1 MEKDKKTKNIIFD
14 MGGVLF
20 DLHADRCV
28 EAFEA
33 IGAHKTAAY
42 VRDFRTEDMFH
53 LIEISSGTT
62 AQFCDEVRSLDAI
75 NASDEEITSA
85 WNALLGTTPDS
96 KRNLLLQLKS
106 EGYNMFLLSN
116 TNEIHW
122 HKAKTLIAGEEHD
135 LHDFFDRIFL
145 SYEMN
150 LRKPDVEIFRRVLE
164 QADIDANETLFI
176 DDNAMNVAAAEE
188 LGIHTFHETD
198 GHRWVDCLK
207 DVLV

>member
-1 MEKDKKTKNIIFD
+1 MEKDKAIKNIIFD

-20 DLHADRCV
+20 DLNAKRCV

-33 IGAHKTAAY
+33 IGAHKTASY

-62 AQFCDEVRSLDAI
+62 AQFCDEVRALDGIDDSDIAI
-75 NASDEEITSA
+75 ISA
-85 WNALLGTTPDS
+85 WNALLETTPEN
-96 KRNLLLQLKS
+96 KRQLLLQLKNA
-106 EGYNMFLLSN
+106 GYNMYLLSN

-122 HKAKTLIAGEEHD
+122 HKAKTLIAGDDHD
-135 LHDFFDRIFL
+135 IHDFFDHIFL

-150 LRKPDVEIFRRVLE
+150 LRKPDKEIFRQVLQE
-164 QADIDANETLFI
+164 AGICPEETIFI
-176 DDNAMNVAAAEE
+176 DDNALNVAAAEE

-198 GHRWVDCLK
+198 GHRWVDLLTT
-207 DVLV
+207 VIA

>member
-1 MEKDKKTKNIIFD
+1 MGKEKAIKNIIFD

-33 IGAHKTAAY
+33 LGAHKTAAY

-62 AQFCDEVRSLDAI
+62 AQFCDEVRSLDGI

-85 WNALLGTTPDS
+85 WNALLGTTPDN
-96 KRNLLLQLKS
+96 KRNQLLQLKG

-122 HKAKTLIAGEEHD
+122 NRAKTLIAGDDHD
-135 LHDFFDRIFL
+135 IDDFFDRIFL

-150 LRKPDVEIFRRVLE
+150 LRKPDVEIFRRVLT
-164 QADIDANETLFI
+164 QAGINADETLFI

-188 LGIHTFHETD
+188 LCIHTFHETD
-198 GHRWVDCLK
+198 GHRWVDSLK
-207 DVLV
+207 DVLA

>member
-1 MEKDKKTKNIIFD
+1 MGKKKAIKNIIFD

-20 DLHADRCV
+20 DLHADRCI

-42 VRDFRTEDMFH
+42 VREFRTEDMFH
-53 LIEISSGTT
+53 LIEVSSGTT
-62 AQFCDEVRSLDAI
+62 VQFCDEVRSLDGI
-75 NASDEEITSA
+75 NASVEKITTA
-85 WNALLGTTPDS
+85 WNALLGTTPQD

-122 HKAKTLIAGEEHD
+122 NKAKAIIAGGEHD
-135 LHDFFDRIFL
+135 IDDFFDRIFL

-150 LRKPDVEIFRRVLE
+150 LRKPDKEIFRRVLK
-164 QADIDANETLFI
+164 QADIDADETLFI
-176 DDNAMNVAAAEE
+176 DDNAQNVASAQE
-188 LGIHTFHETD
+188 LGIRSFHETD
-198 GHRWVDCLK
+198 GHRWVDSLK
-207 DVLV
+207 DVLA